1 MREGDDERIEREG
14 NKREKE
20 KKENQDLGSA

>member
-20 KKENQDLGSA
+20 KKENQDLGLA